1 LPKEKIGIIGPHG
14 SGKSTLV
21 KLLPKFVNCTSG
33 RIFVDKTEIGMTNLK
48 DLRYQMM
55 YLSKEVC
62 LFDGTLRDNID
73 PLFKKEDDKI

>member
-1 LPKEKIGIIGPHG
+1 MQQL
-14 SGKSTLV
+14 
-21 KLLPKFVNCTSG
+21 SG
-33 RIFVDKTEIGMTNLK
+33 RVFIDKVDISMVSLK

-73 PLFKKEDDKI
+73 PLYKTTDDEVTEIMEKLRFDKNEYKKDGLKMKVE